1 MLISASAVRT
11 ACSVSGVSAVLC
23 GLRIGGLRQN
33 PGYRR
38 RGRGRC
44 VGKGAVACD
53 TPDERIDVMR
63 LGLRFLGARV
73 S

>member
-1 MLISASAVRT
+1 
-11 ACSVSGVSAVLC
+11 
-23 GLRIGGLRQN
+23 
-33 PGYRR
+33 
-38 RGRGRC
+38 
-44 VGKGAVACD
+44 VACD